1 MYYLKFVPFLVRNV
15 TDNYNKLEKKYGFRV
30 LEPEEV
36 IFFTI
41 LAKFLESEHLY
52 DLLVLFLYVYDSVG
66 PPIRLIYT
74 FKISFI
80 NHFISVCYPF
90 AIPSSVPVLCYIISY
105 AVYI

>member
-41 LAKFLESEHLY
+41 LANFLESEHLY

-74 FKISFI
+74 FKNIF
-80 NHFISVCYPF
+80 Y
-90 AIPSSVPVLCYIISY
+90 
-105 AVYI
+105 